1 MLELFDL
8 NNPHWAALYVL
19 IEWLVRLFALI
30 VVPMRRPPV
39 TATAWLLLIFF
50 QPVIGGIIYLFV
62 GRPRVSPARQQKID
76 DLERALAPN
85 LSHLQQ
91 QHSLH
96 HRTTLPD
103 QWRPIVQLARHWRI
117 FPEFGGNTVAVI
129 EQLPELVRQLA
140 ADIDGANHSVHLLF
154 YIAAR
159 DDSTEPVFDAMLR
172 AVKRGVEVRLLVD
185 DYGSKEFMA
194 PLLALE
200 AQGIRVGRA
209 FPRSK
214 LPRQSARFDL
224 RNHRKLVVI
233 DGLIGYAGSMNLIR
247 PNFKPKIIYEDIML
261 RLRGPIA
268 LELQTIF
275 AGDWYIERNAMLT
288 GVQYFPTP
296 EAVGDEICL
305 GLPSGPEYPDPVQ
318 QQLLLSLIHVSTE
331 SIRLVTPYF
340 VPDDPMLLALK
351 TAAQRGVEVEL
362 ILSERLDQRLVQW
375 AQESYYAELLEE
387 GIIIRRYPRYFLH
400 TKFAL
405 FDDRISLIG
414 SANLDVR
421 SSLINAELGLLFYAP
436 QTAQTLNRLLA
447 RYRDSARIL
456 SIESWALRSRREVIV
471 QNLARLT
478 TPLL

>member
-1 MLELFDL
+1 MLELFDPHD
-8 NNPHWAALYVL
+8 PHWAALYVL
-19 IEWLVRLFALI
+19 IEWLVRLFALV
-30 VVPMRRPPV
+30 VVPTRRPPV

-62 GRPRVSPARQQKID
+62 GRPRVSPARQQKFD
-76 DLERALAPN
+76 TLEKALAPN

-91 QHSLH
+91 QHNLRHQTS
-96 HRTTLPD
+96 LPD
-103 QWRPIVQLARHWRI
+103 QWRPIAQLARHWRT
-117 FPEFGGNTVAVI
+117 FPEFSGNAVEVI

-140 ADIDGANHSVHLLF
+140 ADIDNAKQSVHLLF

-159 DDSTEPVFDAMLR
+159 DNSTEPVFAALLR
-172 AVKRGVEVRLLVD
+172 AVSRGVEVRLLVD
-185 DYGSKEFMA
+185 DYGSKAFMA

-200 AQGIRVGRA
+200 RQGIRVARA

-214 LPRQSARFDL
+214 LPRRAARFDL

-261 RLRGPIA
+261 RLRGPIV
-268 LELQTIF
+268 LELQIIF

-288 GVQYFPTP
+288 GAQYFPNP
-296 EAVGDEICL
+296 EAAGDEICL

-375 AQESYYAELLEE
+375 AQESYYAELLDE
-387 GIIIRRYPRYFLH
+387 GVIIRRYPRYFLH

-421 SSLINAELGLLFYAP
+421 SSLINAELGLLFYTP
-436 QTAQTLNRLLA
+436 QTARTLNRLLA

-456 SIESWALRSRREVIV
+456 SIESWALRGRRRIIV